1 MTDNDHTDHEQLTRR
16 LHEQGQAQAPA
27 DLAGDVMRRVRAE
40 PRQQQRTWLRPVALC
55 AAVVVLLAASIAGL
69 ARIGGSGQS
78 SSAGSAASSLPRAA
92 MGGGGAESYGDSSG
106 KAPQDLHMPGQRQ
119 VAGVPTDKL
128 ATLSPLPFCPAHAHT
143 YALRVPAGRYADV
156 SRQLQAW
163 AAARPAG
170 ATTNNVLVRRAP
182 ASARLALTC
191 P

>member
-1 MTDNDHTDHEQLTRR
+1 MTDNGHTDHEQLTRR

-40 PRQQQRTWLRPVALC
+40 PRQQQRAWLRPVALC
-55 AAVVVLLAASIAGL
+55 AAIVVLLAASVAGL
-69 ARIGGSGQS
+69 ARIGGSQS
-78 SSAGSAASSLPRAA
+78 GSAASSVARAG
-92 MGGGGAESYGDSSG
+92 MGGGGVESDGNAIA
-106 KAPQDLHMPGQRQ
+106 KAPQTLSGAATERH

-128 ATLSPLPFCPAHAHT
+128 ATLSPLPFCPAHAHA

-163 AAARPAG
+163 AAAGPAG
-170 ATTNNVLVRRAP
+170 ATTNNVLVHRAP

>member
-1 MTDNDHTDHEQLTRR
+1 MTDNGRTDHEQLSRR

-27 DLAGDVMRRVRAE
+27 GLSGDVMRQVRAE
-40 PRQQQRTWLRPVALC
+40 PRQPERAWLRPVALC

-78 SSAGSAASSLPRAA
+78 SSAGSAAETHRAA
-92 MGGGGAESYGDSSG
+92 FGGGGGGSSSG
-106 KAPQDLHMPGQRQ
+106 QGPPLSGTGSPDALGNSV
-119 VAGVPTDKL
+119 VAVPADKL
-128 ATLSPLPFCPAHAHT
+128 ATLSPLPFCAAQAHT
-143 YALRVPAGRYADV
+143 FALRVPAGRYSAV

-163 AAARPAG
+163 ASARPAG
-170 ATTNNVLVRRAP
+170 APAYDVHLRRAP

>member
-1 MTDNDHTDHEQLTRR
+1 MTDNDHTNHEQLARR

-27 DLAGDVMRRVRAE
+27 DLTGDVMRQVRAE
-40 PRQQQRTWLRPVALC
+40 PRQQQRAWLRPVALS
-55 AAVVVLLAASIAGL
+55 ATVAVLLVAGIAGL

-78 SSAGSAASSLPRAA
+78 SSAGSVAETHAAGSAAGPGKSL
-92 MGGGGAESYGDSSG
+92 GQ
-106 KAPQDLHMPGQRQ
+106 KATPDAIAQERR

-128 ATLSPLPFCPAHAHT
+128 ATLSPLPFCPEHAHT
-143 YALRVPAGRYADV
+143 YALHVPAGRYADV

-163 AAARPAG
+163 AAAGPAG
-170 ATTNNVLVRRAP
+170 ATTNNVLVHRAP

>member
-1 MTDNDHTDHEQLTRR
+1 MTDNGHTDHEQLTRR

-27 DLAGDVMRRVRAE
+27 GLAGDVMRRVRAE
-40 PRQQQRTWLRPVALC
+40 PRQPQRTWLRPVALC

-78 SSAGSAASSLPRAA
+78 SSAGSAAETNAAGSAAGPGKSL
-92 MGGGGAESYGDSSG
+92 GQ
-106 KAPQDLHMPGQRQ
+106 KATPDAITQERR

-163 AAARPAG
+163 AAAGPAG
-170 ATTNNVLVRRAP
+170 ATTNNVLVHRAA

>member
-1 MTDNDHTDHEQLTRR
+1 MTDNGHTDHEQLARR
-16 LHEQGQAQAPA
+16 LHDQGQAQAPV

-92 MGGGGAESYGDSSG
+92 MGGGGSESNGDSIA
-106 KAPQDLHMPGQRQ
+106 KAPSFSMSGQRH

-143 YALRVPAGRYADV
+143 YALRVPADRYGDV
-156 SRQLQAW
+156 NRQLQAW
-163 AAARPAG
+163 ADARPAG
-170 ATTNNVLVRRAP
+170 ATTNNVLVHRAP